1 MAFKIIEPITITDTI
16 LTGSNVPESDYQEFD
31 PGTAYA
37 VKDTVIVATS
47 TANVHKIYECSI
59 AQSAGLTADLLDE
72 DCSDISDWT
81 DWDNSPAVS
90 EVSPTGQFRFDTNL
104 SAVVHARADRV
115 RTLADA
121 VPNTFT
127 IQMKTYFDAIGTL
140 ADGDCFYLYYANST
154 WMFVV
159 AFASDGLYVFKTG
172 AGSTEVGT
180 NIVKCNNTA
189 AWQYWRFQVDKTTE
203 SAATVEVFKKEE
215 GGEWESQGTVD
226 CDYEIAS
233 TNKRVRLTQSGDT
246 TNDRISH
253 VDYIKIA
260 TGLGLIEDTSTTP
273 VGSTSWLEIDSTNRW
288 KSFNGVLG
296 SQAEQATKIEY
307 ILTPGEVIDSV
318 ALLNL
323 ESDTVDIV
331 EIDTADALLNETA
344 WTGATGTTQSTGWNK
359 VGTPSNYTI
368 DGGMIKI
375 TADAANEGQSKTV
388 AVTPGTEYQLL
399 GLYKNTSGDI
409 AQIGIFDN
417 THSADILATT
427 DLASSTAN
435 ASFSH
440 VFTAPVGCASV
451 EIKLMAKSAG
461 DIVWFDS
468 VILAPTEYSE
478 TVTTGT
484 SKTDVVKT
492 DIPEIATG
500 ILTVT
505 INKSGTAAIGELIIG
520 NVTSLGTM
528 RYSPQVGITNY
539 STKTQ
544 DTFGNWTI
552 IERGYSKKLSCNLR
566 LANTSLDSIFKT
578 LSDYKDQLLV
588 WIGDPSYSCLIVYGF
603 YKDFQIVIP
612 YKNFADCSLEI
623 EGMI

>member
-1 MAFKIIEPITITDTI
+1 MAFQIIEPIAITDAI
-16 LTGSNVPESDYQEFD
+16 LTGSNVPENDYQEYD
-31 PGTAYA
+31 TGTAY
-37 VKDTVIVATS
+37 VVGDTVMVATS
-47 TANVHKIYECSI
+47 TTNTHKIYECSV
-59 AQSAGLTADLLDE
+59 AQSAGLTADILDE

-81 DWDNSPAVS
+81 NGDSGSGVS
-90 EVSPTGQFRFDTNL
+90 EVSPNGQFKFSGLLASRRRVLIPPDTH
-104 SAVVHARADRV
+104 SIEIKA
-115 RTLADA
+115 
-121 VPNTFT
+121 
-127 IQMKTYFDAIGTL
+127 YFDSLGTL
-140 ADGDCFYLYYANST
+140 ASSKLFEILFENAT
-154 WMFVV
+154 WRISAEFC
-159 AFASDGLYVFKTG
+159 SDGLYIRKVSNGT
-172 AGSTEVGT
+172 TEVGT
-180 NIVKCNNTA
+180 DIVRCNTA
-189 AWQYWRFQVDKTTE
+189 AIWQYFRLQVNKTVE
-203 SAATVEVFKKEE
+203 STATVEVFKKEE
-215 GGEWESQGTVD
+215 GGEWISQGTVD
-226 CDYEIAS
+226 CDYETAGG
-233 TNKRVRLTQSGDT
+233 NYLYVRSF
-246 TNDRISH
+246 NSAIVH
-253 VDYIKIA
+253 MDYIKIA

-288 KSFNGVLG
+288 KSFNGVIG
-296 SQAEQATKIEY
+296 SQTEQATKIEY
-307 ILTPGEVIDSV
+307 VLTPGAAIDSM

-323 ESDTVDIV
+323 ESDTVDII

-359 VGTPSNYTI
+359 VGTPSNFTI

-375 TADAANEGQSKTV
+375 TADAASEGQSKTV

-399 GLYKNTSGDI
+399 GLYKNTSGDV

-427 DLASSTAN
+427 DLDSSTAN

-440 VFTAPVGCASV
+440 VFTAPVGCTSI

-528 RYSPQVGITNY
+528 RYSPQIGITNY

-552 IERGYSKKLSCNLR
+552 VERGYSKKLSCNLR